1 MSDFF
6 YSQKYFNNFNRTL
19 FWVSSVTDISHS
31 IYKSQFLLSLHL
43 LKLKRVLNNKCI
55 MEKEVQK
62 LICDANEA
70 VARVAHKTNE
80 VCAIYPITPASP
92 MGEHVDV
99 YSSNGET
106 NIWNNIPRIV
116 EMQSEGGAAG
126 AVHGS
131 LQAGALTTT
140 FTASQGLLLMIPN
153 MYKIAG
159 ELLPTVIHVAA
170 RTIATHALSIFGDH
184 SDVMATRQTGFSM
197 LFGGSVQEAQD
208 FALISQT
215 ATLKSRIPFLNI
227 FDGFRTSHEI
237 SKIDAISDNTIKSM
251 MPEDKIMA
259 HKKRSLDPDHPV
271 VRGTSQNPDVFF
283 QAREAANTFYDK
295 VPEIVQNTM
304 DEFYKHTGRKYS
316 LFYYVGHQEAEKL
329 IVIMGSGQGPVLEA
343 VDTMVK
349 NGEKVGAIIV
359 RLFRPFSIS
368 HFIDAIPKTVK
379 NVAVLDRTKEPG
391 SIGEPLYLD
400 IVTAFNESNRDMP
413 RIIGGRFGLSSK
425 EFDPAMVKSV
435 YDELDKDIPKN
446 HFTIGI
452 NDDVS
457 HTSLEIGSRLETV
470 KSTFNCMF
478 YGLGSDGTVGAN
490 KNSIK
495 IIGETTDNYVQGYF
509 VYDSKKAGAQTV
521 SHLRFGPKP
530 IYSTYLIHKA
540 NFIACHQFNFIE
552 KYDIL
557 KNIKKGGTFL
567 LNAPFSNET
576 IWNNLPRR
584 MQEEIIENEL
594 EFYVIDATNVAQE
607 AKLGKRTNTIL
618 QTCFFAISGILPKEE
633 AIEKIKNAIV
643 KSYAHK
649 GDKVVQ
655 MNFNAV
661 DKSLENLQKVDYPK
675 KITNNRELK
684 SMMTGTD
691 DPFVKEILGKILAG
705 KGDELPVSAFPVDGT
720 FPTGTTQYEKR
731 GIADFIPI
739 WDDEHLC
746 TQCNKCVV
754 ICPHAAIRAKVVS
767 NTDLVDA
774 PKTLKTIAAKGRPF
788 KSDVESYVLQ
798 VSPEDCTGCDLCV
811 AVCPAVS
818 KEIDDFKSINM
829 HKKLD
834 VEKEENINWDYFVNL
849 PEYDRTALQITNV
862 KGSQFLEPLFE
873 FSGACS
879 GCGETPYIKL
889 LTQLF
894 GDSILIANATGCS
907 SIYGGNLPTTPYKTN
922 EFGRG
927 PAWANSLFEDNAEFG
942 LGMKLALSKKQEI
955 AVDLLKSLELLV
967 GSEIVEAILN
977 NPEETEIQKAK
988 KIDDIE
994 ILKKTLK
1001 TIDNDDDAVKLNQ
1014 LTEYLRRKAVW
1025 ILGGDGWAYDIGYG
1039 GVDHVLASGEDINIM
1054 VLDTEVYSNT
1064 GGQTSK
1070 ATPLGASAKFS
1081 VSGKR
1086 TSKKSLALQAVSY
1099 ENVYVAQV
1107 AIGAKDLQTLKAIEE
1122 AMAYPGPSI
1131 IIAYSHCGEHGYDL
1145 KDGALQ
1151 QEKAVETGYWP
1162 LFRFNPSKPKG
1173 KKFKLDSKAP
1183 SLPLSDFMYNETR
1196 FTRVVKENAELGE
1209 SLLKQAQEEVNNK
1222 WERLDLYRN
1231 M

>member
-1 MSDFF
+1 
-6 YSQKYFNNFNRTL
+6 
-19 FWVSSVTDISHS
+19 
-31 IYKSQFLLSLHL
+31 
-43 LKLKRVLNNKCI
+43 
-55 MEKEVQK
+55 MEKEFKK

-99 YSSNGET
+99 FSSNGKK

-184 SDVMATRQTGFSM
+184 SDVMAARQTGFAM
-197 LFGGSVQEAQD
+197 LFGGSVQEAHD
-208 FALISQT
+208 FALISQV
-215 ATLKSRIPFLNI
+215 ATLRSRIPFLNI

-237 SKIDAISDNTIKSM
+237 SKIDGIPDSIIKAM
-251 MPEDKIMA
+251 MPDDNIME

-271 VRGTSQNPDVFF
+271 IRGTSQNPDVFF
-283 QAREAANTFYDK
+283 QAREAANLFFEKTPK
-295 VPEIVQNTM
+295 IVQETM
-304 DEFYKHTGRKYS
+304 DEFYNHTGRKYN
-316 LFYYVGHQEAEKL
+316 LFDYIGHPEAEK
-329 IVIMGSGQGPVLEA
+329 IIIIMGSGQGPVMEA
-343 VDTMVK
+343 VDTMIK

-359 RLFRPFSIS
+359 RLFRPFSID
-368 HFIDAIPKTVK
+368 HFVDSIPKSVK
-379 NVAVLDRTKEPG
+379 KVAVLDRTKEPG

-400 IVTAFNESNRDMP
+400 VVSAFVESDREQP
-413 RIIGGRFGLSSK
+413 KIIGGRYGLSSK
-425 EFDPAMVKSV
+425 EFDPAMVKAV
-435 YDELDKDIPKN
+435 FDELDKEKPKN

-457 HTSLEIGSRLETV
+457 YTSLEMGERLQTL

-530 IYSTYLIHKA
+530 IHSTYLIHKA
-540 NFIACHQFNFIE
+540 DFIACHQFNFIE
-552 KYDIL
+552 KYDLL

-567 LNAPFSNET
+567 LNAPYSNKK
-576 IWNNLPRR
+576 IWNELPQK

-594 EFYVIDATNVAQE
+594 EFYVIDATKVAQK
-607 AKLGKRTNTIL
+607 AKLGKRTNTVL
-618 QTCFFAISGILPKEE
+618 QTCFFAISGVLPKDE
-633 AIEKIKNAIV
+633 AIQKIKDAIV
-643 KSYAHK
+643 KSYSHK
-649 GDKVVQ
+649 GDKIVQ

-661 DKSLENLQKVDYPK
+661 DTALENLQKVDYPK
-675 KITNNRELK
+675 KTTNNRPLK
-684 SMMTGTD
+684 SMMTGAT

-705 KGDELPVSAFPVDGT
+705 RGDELPVSAFPVDGT

-731 GIADFIPI
+731 GIADFIPV
-739 WDDEHLC
+739 WDDERLC
-746 TQCNKCVV
+746 TQCNKCIA

-767 NTDLVDA
+767 NDILIDA
-774 PKTLKTIAAKGRPF
+774 PDSLKSAPAKGRPF
-788 KSDVESYVLQ
+788 TSDKESYILQ

-811 AVCPAVS
+811 AVCPAIS
-818 KEIDDFKSINM
+818 KEIEDFKSINM
-829 HKKLD
+829 TKKLD
-834 VEKEENINWDYFVNL
+834 VETQENINWDYFVNL
-849 PEYDRTALQITNV
+849 PDYDRTALQISNI

-879 GCGETPYIKL
+879 GCGETPYIKM
-889 LTQLF
+889 LTQLY

-922 EFGRG
+922 KFGRG

-942 LGMKLALSKKQEI
+942 LGMKLALTKKQEI
-955 AVDLLKSLELLV
+955 AINLLKSLELFV

-977 NPEETEIQKAK
+977 NPEETESEKAK
-988 KIDDIE
+988 KIEDIE
-994 ILKKTLK
+994 TLKATLK
-1001 TIDNDDDAVKLNQ
+1001 TLENDRDAMKLYE
-1014 LTEYLRRKAVW
+1014 LSEYLRKKAVW
-1025 ILGGDGWAYDIGYG
+1025 VLGGDGWAYDIGYG
-1039 GVDHVLASGEDINIM
+1039 GLDHVLASGEDINIM

-1086 TSKKSLALQAVSY
+1086 TNKKSLALQAISY

-1107 AIGAKDLQTLKAIEE
+1107 AIGAKDLQTLRAIEE
-1122 AMAYPGPSI
+1122 AAAYPGPSI

-1151 QEKAVETGYWP
+1151 QERAVESGYWP
-1162 LFRFNPSKPKG
+1162 LFRYDPSKPKG
-1173 KKFKLDSKAP
+1173 SKFKLDSKAP
-1183 SLPLSDFMYNETR
+1183 VLPLKEFMYNETR
-1196 FTRVVKENAELGE
+1196 FSRVVKDNKELGE
-1209 SLLKQAQEEVNNK
+1209 KLLEQAQSEVNTK
-1222 WERLDLYRN
+1222 WERLELYRN

>member
-1 MSDFF
+1 
-6 YSQKYFNNFNRTL
+6 
-19 FWVSSVTDISHS
+19 
-31 IYKSQFLLSLHL
+31 
-43 LKLKRVLNNKCI
+43 
-55 MEKEVQK
+55 MERKFQK

-99 YSSNGET
+99 YSSNGEK

-159 ELLPTVIHVAA
+159 ELLPSVIHVAA
-170 RTIATHALSIFGDH
+170 RTVATHALSIFGDH

-197 LFGGSVQEAQD
+197 LFGGSVQEAHD
-208 FALISQT
+208 FALISQVSS
-215 ATLKSRIPFLNI
+215 LKSRIPFLNI

-237 SKIDAISDNTIKSM
+237 SKIDAISDDVIKDL
-251 MPEDKIMA
+251 MPEDKIMD
-259 HKKRSLDPDHPV
+259 HKKRSLDPDNPV
-271 VRGTSQNPDVFF
+271 IRGTSQNPDVFF
-283 QAREAANTFYDK
+283 QAREAANLYYDK
-295 VPEIVQNTM
+295 VPGIVQTTM
-304 DEFYKHTGRKYS
+304 DEFYEHTGRKYS
-316 LFYYVGHQEAEKL
+316 LFYYVGHPEAEKVV
-329 IVIMGSGQGPVLEA
+329 IIMGSGQGPVMEA

-359 RLFRPFSIS
+359 RLFRPFSIG
-368 HFIDAIPKTVK
+368 HFIDALPETVSK
-379 NVAVLDRTKEPG
+379 IAVLDRTKEPG
-391 SIGEPLYLD
+391 SAGEPLYQD
-400 IVTAFNESNRDMP
+400 VVTAFMESNRTLP
-413 RIIGGRFGLSSK
+413 KIIGGRYGLSSK
-425 EFDPAMVKSV
+425 EFDPAMVKAV
-435 YDELDKDIPKN
+435 YDELDKELPKN

-457 HTSLEIGSRLETV
+457 HTSLEVGSRLHTV
-470 KSTFNCMF
+470 KNTFNCMF

-521 SHLRFGPKP
+521 SHLRFGPDP

-540 NFIACHQFNFIE
+540 DFIACHQFNFIE

-567 LNAPFSNET
+567 LNSPFSNQE
-576 IWNNLPRR
+576 IWDKLPQR

-594 EFYVIDATNVAQE
+594 DFYVVDATQVAHD
-607 AKLGKRTNTIL
+607 AKLGKRTNTVL
-618 QTCFFAISGILPKEE
+618 QTCFFAISGVLPKEE
-633 AIEKIKNAIV
+633 AIQKIKDAIV

-655 MNFNAV
+655 MNFTAV
-661 DKSLENLQKVDYPK
+661 DKSLENLHKVDYPNTT
-675 KITNNRELK
+675 TNERALK
-684 SMMTGTD
+684 PMMTGTE
-691 DPFVKEILGKILAG
+691 DPFVKEVLGKILAG
-705 KGDELPVSAFPVDGT
+705 KGDDLPVSAFPVDGT

-731 GIADFIPI
+731 GIADFIPV
-739 WDDEHLC
+739 WDDEILC
-746 TQCNKCVV
+746 TQCNKCVN
-754 ICPHAAIRAKVVS
+754 ICPHAAIRAKVVP
-767 NTDLVDA
+767 NEKLTDA
-774 PKTLKTIAAKGRPF
+774 PSSLKLVPAKGRPF
-788 KSDVESYVLQ
+788 TSDTESYVLQ

-811 AVCPAVS
+811 AVCPAIS
-818 KEIDDFKSINM
+818 KEVEDFKSINM
-829 HKKLD
+829 RRKLD
-834 VEKEENINWDYFVNL
+834 VDVEENINWDYFVNL
-849 PEYDRTALQITNV
+849 PDYDRTTLQITNV

-889 LTQLF
+889 LTQLY

-922 EFGRG
+922 KFGRG

-942 LGMKLALSKKQEI
+942 LGMKLALTKKQEM

-967 GSEIVEAILN
+967 GTEIVEAIIN
-977 NPEETEIQKAK
+977 NPEQTETQKAA
-988 KIDDIE
+988 KIADIE
-994 ILKKTLK
+994 TLKKTLK
-1001 TIDNDDDAVKLNQ
+1001 AIDNDDDAVKLNQ
-1014 LTEYLRRKAVW
+1014 LTEYLRKKAVW
-1025 ILGGDGWAYDIGYG
+1025 VLGGDGWAYDIGYG

-1122 AMAYPGPSI
+1122 AAAYPGPSI

-1151 QEKAVETGYWP
+1151 QEKAVQTGYWP
-1162 LFRFNPSKPKG
+1162 LFRFNPAKPKG
-1173 KKFKLDSKAP
+1173 KKFKLDSKEP
-1183 SLPLSDFMYNETR
+1183 TLPLSDFMYNETR
-1196 FTRVVKENAELGE
+1196 FTRVVKDDAELGAQ
-1209 SLLKQAQEEVNNK
+1209 LLKQAQEEVETK
-1222 WERLDLYRN
+1222 WERLELYRN

>member
-1 MSDFF
+1 M
-6 YSQKYFNNFNRTL
+6 KN
-19 FWVSSVTDISHS
+19 
-31 IYKSQFLLSLHL
+31 KS
-43 LKLKRVLNNKCI
+43 
-55 MEKEVQK
+55 QK

-70 VARVAHKTNE
+70 VAIVSHKTNE

-99 YSSNGET
+99 YSSDGQN
-106 NIWNNIPRIV
+106 NIWNNIPRII

-131 LQAGALTTT
+131 LLAGALTTT

-197 LFGGSVQEAQD
+197 LFGGSVQQAMD
-208 FALISQT
+208 FALISQV
-215 ATLKSRIPFLNI
+215 ATLQSRIPFLNI

-237 SKIDAISDNTIKSM
+237 SKIDAIPDEVIKAM
-251 MPEDKIMA
+251 MPEDKIME
-259 HKKRSLDPDHPV
+259 HKKRSLDPDNPV
-271 VRGTSQNPDVFF
+271 IRGTSQNPDVFF
-283 QAREAANTFYDK
+283 QAREAANLFYDK
-295 VPEIVQNTM
+295 VPEIVQEVM
-304 DEFYKHTGRKYS
+304 DDFYQHTGRKYS
-316 LFYYVGHQEAEKL
+316 LFHYVGHPEAERV
-329 IVIMGSGQGPVLEA
+329 IIIMGSGEGAVRET
-343 VDTMVK
+343 VDTMVTQ
-349 NGEKVGAIIV
+349 NEKVGALFV
-359 RLFRPFSIS
+359 RLYRPFSIS
-368 HFIDAIPKTVK
+368 HFIKELPKTVEK
-379 NVAVLDRTKEPG
+379 IAVLDRTKEPG
-391 SIGEPLYLD
+391 STGEPLYLD
-400 IVTAFNESNRDMP
+400 VITAFAENKREMP
-413 RIIGGRFGLSSK
+413 VIVGGRYGLSSK
-425 EFDPAMVKSV
+425 EFNPAMVKGV
-435 YDELDKDIPKN
+435 YDELIKAIPKN

-457 HTSLEIGSRLETV
+457 HTSLTFNPV
-470 KSTFNCMF
+470 FKTKKSTINCMF

-509 VYDSKKAGAQTV
+509 VYDSKKAGAQTI
-521 SHLRFGPKP
+521 SHLRFGPEP
-530 IYSTYLIHKA
+530 IYSTYLINTA
-540 NFIACHQFNFIE
+540 DFIACHQFNFIE

-567 LNAPFSNET
+567 LNSPFSNED
-576 IWNNLPRR
+576 IWDTLPRL
-584 MQEEIIENEL
+584 MQEEIIAKEL
-594 EFYVIDATNVAQE
+594 NFYVIDATNVAHE

-618 QTCFFAISGILPKEE
+618 QTCFFAISGVLPKEE
-633 AIEKIKNAIV
+633 AIQKIKDAIV
-643 KSYAHK
+643 KSYSHK

-661 DKSLENLQKVDYPK
+661 DKSLENLQKVNYK
-675 KITNNRELK
+675 KEITNDKQLK
-684 SMMTGTD
+684 PMMTGNP
-691 DPFVKEILGKILAG
+691 DPFVKEVLGMILAG

-731 GIADFIPI
+731 GIADFIPV
-739 WDDEHLC
+739 WDDENLC
-746 TQCNKCVV
+746 TQCNKCIA
-754 ICPHAAIRAKVVS
+754 ICPHAAIRATVVS
-767 NTDLVDA
+767 NKDLADA
-774 PKTLKTIAAKGRPF
+774 PASLKRIPAKGRPF
-788 KSDVESYVLQ
+788 NSETESYVLQ

-811 AVCPAVS
+811 VVCPAVS
-818 KEIDDFKSINM
+818 KEIEDFKSINM
-829 HKKLD
+829 RKKIDVD
-834 VEKEENINWDYFVNL
+834 VEENVNWDYFVNL
-849 PEYDRTALQITNV
+849 PYYDRTALQITNV

-873 FSGACS
+873 FSGACL

-889 LTQLF
+889 LTQLY

-977 NPEETEIQKAK
+977 NQEETEAQKAK
-988 KIDDIE
+988 KFADIE
-994 ILKKTLK
+994 ILKKTLSYL
-1001 TIDNDDDAVKLNQ
+1001 DNDVDAVKLNQ
-1014 LTEYLRRKAVW
+1014 LTEYLRKKAVW

-1039 GVDHVLASGEDINIM
+1039 GVDHVLSSGEDINIM

-1086 TSKKSLALQAVSY
+1086 TSKKSLALQAISY
-1099 ENVYVAQV
+1099 ESVYVAQV
-1107 AIGAKDLQTLKAIEE
+1107 AMGAKDLQTLKAIEE
-1122 AMAYPGPSI
+1122 AAAYPGPSI

-1145 KDGALQ
+1145 KHGVTQ

-1183 SLPLSDFMYNETR
+1183 SGPLSDFMYNETR
-1196 FTRVVKENAELGE
+1196 FTRVVKDNPKLGAE
-1209 SLLKQAQEEVNNK
+1209 LLKQAQEEVETK
-1222 WERLDLYRN
+1222 WERLQLFRN

>member
-1 MSDFF
+1 
-6 YSQKYFNNFNRTL
+6 
-19 FWVSSVTDISHS
+19 
-31 IYKSQFLLSLHL
+31 
-43 LKLKRVLNNKCI
+43 
-55 MEKEVQK
+55 MEKDFQK

-99 YSSNGET
+99 YSANGQK
-106 NIWNNIPRIV
+106 NIWGDIPRIV

-131 LQAGALTTT
+131 LLAGALTTT

-159 ELLPTVIHVAA
+159 ELLPTVIHVAS
-170 RTIATHALSIFGDH
+170 RTVATHALSIFGDH
-184 SDVMATRQTGFSM
+184 SDVMAARQTGFAM

-208 FALISQT
+208 FALIAQA
-215 ATLKSRIPFLNI
+215 ATLKSRVPFLNI

-237 SKIDAISDNTIKSM
+237 SKIDAISDATIRAM
-251 MPEDKIMA
+251 IPDDKIMD
-259 HKKRSLDPDHPV
+259 HKKRSLDPDHPSIK
-271 VRGTSQNPDVFF
+271 GTSQNPDVFF
-283 QAREAANTFYDK
+283 QSREAANLYYDK
-295 VPEIVQNTM
+295 VPEIVQETM
-304 DEFYKHTGRKYS
+304 DEFYSHTGRKYE
-316 LFYYVGHQEAEKL
+316 LFQYLGHPEAEKV
-329 IVIMGSGQGPVLEA
+329 IFIMGSGQGPVMEA

-359 RLFRPFSIS
+359 RLYRPFSVS
-368 HFIDAIPKTVK
+368 RLMDALPKTVTK
-379 NVAVLDRTKEPG
+379 VAVMDRTKEPG
-391 SIGEPLYLD
+391 SAGEPLYLD
-400 IVTAFNESNRDMP
+400 IVTAFVESNREVPKM
-413 RIIGGRFGLSSK
+413 IGGRYGLSSK
-425 EFDPAMVKSV
+425 EFDPAMVKAIF
-435 YDELDKDIPKN
+435 DELDADPSLN

-457 HTSLEIGSRLETV
+457 HKSLIVGKRLNTV

-521 SHLRFGPKP
+521 SHLRFGPEP
-530 IYSTYLIHKA
+530 IHSTYLIHQA
-540 NFIACHQFNFIE
+540 DFIACHQFNFIE

-567 LNAPFSNET
+567 LNAPYSKDE
-576 IWNNLPRR
+576 IWDKLPGKI
-584 MQEEIIENEL
+584 QEEIIENEL
-594 EFYVIDATNVAQE
+594 EFYVIDASDVAQK
-607 AKLGKRTNTIL
+607 AKLGKRTNTVL
-618 QTCFFAISGILPKEE
+618 QTCFFAISGVLPKEE
-633 AIEKIKNAIV
+633 AIQKIKDAIV
-643 KSYAHK
+643 KSYSHK
-649 GDKVVQ
+649 GDKVVK
-655 MNFNAV
+655 MNFKAV
-661 DKSLENLQKVDYPK
+661 DTSLANLEKVSYPK
-675 KITNNRELK
+675 EVSSTEGFKP
-684 SMMTGTD
+684 MMRTD
-691 DPFVKEILGKILAG
+691 ADPFVQEVLGKILSG
-705 KGDELPVSAFPVDGT
+705 QGDQLPVSAFPVDGT

-731 GIADFIPI
+731 GIADFIPV
-739 WDDEHLC
+739 WDDTALC
-746 TQCNKCVV
+746 TQCNKCIA
-754 ICPHAAIRAKVVS
+754 ICPHAAIRAKVVP
-767 NTDLVDA
+767 NTELDDA
-774 PKTLKTIAAKGRPF
+774 PATLKAVAAKGRPF
-788 KSDVESYVLQ
+788 SGDNDSYILQ

-811 AVCPAVS
+811 AVCPAES
-818 KEIDDFKSINM
+818 KEIPNFKAINM

-834 VEKEENINWDYFVNL
+834 VEIEENTNWEYFTHLSN
-849 PEYDRTALQITNV
+849 YDRSALQITNI

-922 EFGRG
+922 DAGRG

-942 LGMKLALSKKQEI
+942 LGMKLALTKKQEI
-955 AVDLLKSLELLV
+955 AIALLQSLESEV
-967 GSEIVEAILN
+967 GSDIVNSILN
-977 NPEETEIQKAK
+977 NPEENEVQKAEKHRDIDSLRK
-988 KIDDIE
+988 K
-994 ILKKTLK
+994 LA
-1001 TIDNDDDAVKLNQ
+1001 TIKDNAKATKLSQ
-1014 LTEYLRRKAVW
+1014 LTEYLRKKDVW

-1039 GVDHVLASGEDINIM
+1039 GVDHVLASGENINIM

-1086 TSKKSLALQAVSY
+1086 TAKKSLALQAVSY
-1099 ENVYVAQV
+1099 QNVYVAQV
-1107 AIGAKDLQTLKAIEE
+1107 AIGAKDMQTLKAIEE
-1122 AMAYPGPSI
+1122 AAAYPGPSI

-1151 QEKAVETGYWP
+1151 QAKAVESGYWP
-1162 LFRFNPSKPKG
+1162 LFRFNPSQPKG
-1173 KKFKLDSKAP
+1173 KKFKLDSKEP

-1196 FTRVVKENAELGE
+1196 FTRVVKDDKQLGE
-1209 SLLKQAQEEVNNK
+1209 ALLKQAQEEVHSK
-1222 WERLDLYRN
+1222 WERLELYRD

>member
-1 MSDFF
+1 MM
-6 YSQKYFNNFNRTL
+6 KKNFP
-19 FWVSSVTDISHS
+19 
-31 IYKSQFLLSLHL
+31 
-43 LKLKRVLNNKCI
+43 
-55 MEKEVQK
+55 K

-99 YSSNGET
+99 FSSKGET
-106 NIWNNIPRIV
+106 NIWKNIPRIV

-159 ELLPTVIHVAA
+159 ELLPSVIHVAA
-170 RTIATHALSIFGDH
+170 RTVATHALSIFGDH
-184 SDVMATRQTGFSM
+184 SDVMAARQTGFSM
-197 LFGGSVQEAQD
+197 LFGGSVQEAHD
-208 FALISQT
+208 FALISQV
-215 ATLKSRIPFLNI
+215 ATLKSRVPFMNI

-237 SKIDAISDNTIKSM
+237 SKIDAITDDIIKDM
-251 MPEDKIMA
+251 MPEDKIMD

-271 VRGTSQNPDVFF
+271 IRGTSQNPDVFF
-283 QAREAANTFYDK
+283 QAREAANKFYDK
-295 VPEIVQNTM
+295 VPEIVQSTM
-304 DEFYKHTGRKYS
+304 NEFYEHTGRRYN
-316 LFYYVGHQEAEKL
+316 LFYYIGHPKAEKV
-329 IVIMGSGQGPVLEA
+329 IIIMGSGQGPVMEA

-359 RLFRPFSIS
+359 RLFRPFSIN
-368 HFIDAIPKTVK
+368 HFIKALPKTVQK
-379 NVAVLDRTKEPG
+379 VAVLDRTKEPG

-400 IVTAFNESNRDMP
+400 VVTAFAESNREMP
-413 RIIGGRFGLSSK
+413 KIIGGRYGLSSK
-425 EFDPAMVKSV
+425 EFDPAMVKAV
-435 YDELDKDIPKN
+435 YDELDKEKPKK
-446 HFTIGI
+446 HFTVGI

-457 HTSLEIGSRLETV
+457 HTSLEIGERLHTV

-521 SHLRFGPKP
+521 SHLRFGPEP

-567 LNAPFSNET
+567 LNSPFSKDE
-576 IWNNLPRR
+576 IWERLPRK
-584 MQEEIIENEL
+584 MQEEIVENEL
-594 EFYVIDATNVAQE
+594 DFYVIDATQVAHE
-607 AKLGKRTNTIL
+607 AQLGKRTNTIL
-618 QTCFFAISGILPKEE
+618 QTCFFAISGVLPKDE
-633 AIEKIKNAIV
+633 AIQKIKDAII
-643 KSYAHK
+643 KSYSHK
-649 GDKVVQ
+649 GDKIVE

-675 KITNNRELK
+675 QITNDRELK
-684 SMMTGTD
+684 PMMTGTD

-705 KGDELPVSAFPVDGT
+705 RGDELPVSAFPVDGT
-720 FPTGTTQYEKR
+720 FPTGTSQYEKR
-731 GIADFIPI
+731 GIADFIPV
-739 WDDEHLC
+739 WDDEILC
-746 TQCNKCVV
+746 TQCNKCIA
-754 ICPHAAIRAKVVS
+754 ICPHAAIRAKVVPNS
-767 NTDLVDA
+767 ELVGA
-774 PKTLKTIAAKGRPF
+774 PSSLKVVPAKGRPF
-788 KSDVESYVLQ
+788 TSETESYVLQ

-811 AVCPAVS
+811 AVCPAES
-818 KEIDDFKSINM
+818 KEIENFKSINM
-829 HKKLD
+829 RKKLD
-834 VEKEENINWDYFVNL
+834 VDIEENINWDYFVNL
-849 PEYDRTALQITNV
+849 SDYDRSELQITNI

-889 LTQLF
+889 LTQLY

-955 AVDLLKSLELLV
+955 AVSLLKSLELLV

-977 NPEETEIQKAK
+977 NPEETESQKKQKFA
-988 KIDDIE
+988 DIE
-994 ILKKTLK
+994 TLKKTLA
-1001 TIDNDDDAVKLNQ
+1001 ILDNDDDAVKLNQ
-1014 LTEYLRRKAVW
+1014 LTEYLRKKAVW

-1099 ENVYVAQV
+1099 QNVYVAQV
-1107 AIGAKDLQTLKAIEE
+1107 ALGAKDQQTLKAIEE
-1122 AMAYPGPSI
+1122 AAAYPGPSI
-1131 IIAYSHCGEHGYDL
+1131 IVAYSHCGEHGYDL

-1151 QEKAVETGYWP
+1151 QKKAVETGYWP
-1162 LFRFNPSKPKG
+1162 LFRFNPLKPKG

-1183 SLPLSDFMYNETR
+1183 SAPLSDFMYNETR
-1196 FTRVVKENAELGE
+1196 FTRVVQENAVLGKQ
-1209 SLLKQAQEEVNNK
+1209 LLDQAQEEVESK
-1222 WERLDLYRN
+1222 WERLELFRD

>member
-1 MSDFF
+1 M
-6 YSQKYFNNFNRTL
+6 KE
-19 FWVSSVTDISHS
+19 
-31 IYKSQFLLSLHL
+31 KS
-43 LKLKRVLNNKCI
+43 K
-55 MEKEVQK
+55 K

-99 YSSNGET
+99 YSAKGQK
-106 NIWNNIPRIV
+106 NIWENIPRIV
-116 EMQSEGGAAG
+116 ELQSEGGAAG

-153 MYKIAG
+153 MYKMAG
-159 ELLPTVIHVAA
+159 ELLPSVIHVAA

-197 LFGGSVQEAQD
+197 LFSGSVQEAQD
-208 FALISQT
+208 MALISQV

-237 SKIDAISDNTIKSM
+237 SKIDGITDEVIKAM
-251 MPEDKIMA
+251 MPEDEIMA
-259 HKKRSLDPDHPV
+259 HKKRSLDPDNPV
-271 VRGTSQNPDVFF
+271 IRGTSQNPDVFF
-283 QAREAANTFYDK
+283 QAREAANLYYDK
-295 VPEIVQNTM
+295 VPGIVEDTM
-304 DEFYKHTGRKYS
+304 EEFYKHTGRKYS
-316 LFYYVGHQEAEKL
+316 LFYYVGHPEAEKVL
-329 IVIMGSGQGPVLEA
+329 IIMGSGQGPVMEA
-343 VDTMVK
+343 IDTMVK

-368 HFIDAIPKTVK
+368 HFVGALPKTVK
-379 NVAVLDRTKEPG
+379 KVAVLDRTKEPG
-391 SIGEPLYLD
+391 SLGEPLYQD
-400 IVTAFNESNRDMP
+400 VVTAFMESDRVMP
-413 RIIGGRFGLSSK
+413 KIIGGRYGLSSK
-425 EFDPAMVKSV
+425 EFDPAMVKAV
-435 YDELDKDIPKN
+435 YDELDKEQPLN
-446 HFTIGI
+446 HFTVGI

-457 HTSLEIGSRLETV
+457 FRSLEVGDRLNTV
-470 KSTFNCMF
+470 KTTFNCMF

-567 LNAPFSNET
+567 LNSPFDKDAVWE
-576 IWNNLPRR
+576 ILPKK
-584 MQEEIIENEL
+584 MQEEIVENEL
-594 EFYVIDATNVAQE
+594 EFYVIDASKVAQE
-607 AKLGKRTNTIL
+607 ANLGKRTNTIL
-618 QTCFFAISGILPKEE
+618 QTCFFAISGVLPKDE
-633 AIEKIKNAIV
+633 AIQKIKEAIV
-643 KSYAHK
+643 KSYSKK
-649 GDKVVQ
+649 GDAVVQ

-675 KITNNRELK
+675 QITSDTELK
-684 SMMTGTD
+684 PMMSGTD
-691 DPFVKEILGKILAG
+691 DPFVKEVLGKILAG

-731 GIADFIPI
+731 GIAGEVPV
-739 WDDEHLC
+739 WDGEDIC

-767 NTDLVDA
+767 NEEMVGA
-774 PKTLKTIAAKGRPF
+774 PSTLKSVPAKGRPF
-788 KSDVESYVLQ
+788 NSEEESYVLQ
-798 VSPEDCTGCDLCV
+798 VSPQDCTGCDLCV
-811 AVCPAVS
+811 AVCPAIS
-818 KEIDDFKSINM
+818 KEDPDFKAINM
-829 HKKLD
+829 HSKLK
-834 VEKEENINWDYFVNL
+834 VEAAEDPNWDYFINL
-849 PEYDRTALQITNV
+849 PDYNRTELQITNV

-889 LTQLF
+889 LTQLY

-922 EFGRG
+922 QFGRG

-942 LGMKLALSKKQEI
+942 LGMKLALTKKQE
-955 AVDLLKSLELLV
+955 VSVNLLKGLRQEV
-967 GSEIVEAILN
+967 GSELVDAILN
-977 NPEETEIQKAK
+977 NPEKNEAEKEENFANLDKLKAK
-988 KIDDIE
+988 LAGINNADA
-994 ILKKTLK
+994 KKL
-1001 TIDNDDDAVKLNQ
+1001 AQ
-1014 LTEYLRRKAVW
+1014 LTEYLRKKSVW
-1025 ILGGDGWAYDIGYG
+1025 ILGGDGWAYDIGFG
-1039 GVDHVLASGEDINIM
+1039 GVDHVLASGENINIM
-1054 VLDTEVYSNT
+1054 VLDTEIYSNT
-1064 GGQTSK
+1064 GGQMSK
-1070 ATPLGASAKFS
+1070 ATPLGASAKFA

-1086 TSKKSLALQAVSY
+1086 TGKKSLALQAVSY
-1099 ENVYVAQV
+1099 GSVYVAQIAV
-1107 AIGAKDLQTLKAIEE
+1107 GAKDLQTLKAIEE
-1122 AMAYPGPSI
+1122 AEAYDGPSLI
-1131 IIAYSHCGEHGYDL
+1131 VAYSHCGDHGYDL

-1162 LFRFNPSKPKG
+1162 LFRFDPSKPKG

-1183 SLPLSDFMYNETR
+1183 SKPLSHFMYNEAR
-1196 FTRVVKENAELGE
+1196 FTRVVKDDAELGAK
-1209 SLLKQAQEEVNNK
+1209 LLKQAQEEVETR
-1222 WERLDLYRN
+1222 WERLELYRD